1 MSDIMEKKI
10 DLFYDDMN
18 RLLKKYKFKEYC
30 NIDDYNNIISLLC
43 NELQNLLKNIFYNK
57 ILDIIGFKFEKCNS
71 TVYVILVNKRTGQY
85 IYNKADFKKAI
96 EIPLEITFTIDL
108 KSNEE

>member
-1 MSDIMEKKI
+1 MSNIMEKKI
-10 DLFYDDMN
+10 DLFYDDMY
-18 RLLKKYKFKEYC
+18 RLLKKYKFEEYC
-30 NIDDYNNIISLLC
+30 NIDDYNNIISLLR
-43 NELQNLLKNIFYNK
+43 NELQNLLKIRFYNK
-57 ILDIIGFKFEKCNS
+57 IIDIIGFEFKKCDS
-71 TVYVILVNKRTGQY
+71 TVYVYLVNKKTGQY

>member
-43 NELQNLLKNIFYNK
+43 NELQNLLKIRF
-57 ILDIIGFKFEKCNS
+57 L
-71 TVYVILVNKRTGQY
+71 
-85 IYNKADFKKAI
+85 
-96 EIPLEITFTIDL
+96 
-108 KSNEE
+108 

>member
-1 MSDIMEKKI
+1 MSNIMEKKI

-18 RLLKKYKFKEYC
+18 TLLKNYKFEDYWFMD
-30 NIDDYNNIISLLC
+30 IDDDAIISLLC

-85 IYNKADFKKAI
+85 IYNKEDFKKAI
-96 EIPLEITFTIDL
+96 EIPLEITIDF

>member
-1 MSDIMEKKI
+1 MKFKI
-10 DLFYDDMN
+10 VRYDDKT
-18 RLLKKYKFKEYC
+18 RLQL
-30 NIDDYNNIISLLC
+30 IHYNNIISLLC

-85 IYNKADFKKAI
+85 IYNKEDFKKAI
-96 EIPLEITFTIDL
+96 EIPLEITINF

>member
-30 NIDDYNNIISLLC
+30 NIDDYDNIISLLC
-43 NELQNLLKNIFYNK
+43 NELQNLLKSIFYNK
-57 ILDIIGFKFEKCNS
+57 ILDIIGFEFKKCDS
-71 TVYVILVNKRTGQY
+71 TVYVYLVNKKLDS
-85 IYNKADFKKAI
+85 ISIIKKI
-96 EIPLEITFTIDL
+96 LRKL
-108 KSNEE
+108 

>member
-1 MSDIMEKKI
+1 MEKKI

-57 ILDIIGFKFEKCNS
+57 ILDIIGFKFEKSYS
-71 TVYVILVNKRTGQY
+71 TIYVILVNKRTGQY
-85 IYNKADFKKAI
+85 IYDKEDFKKAI

>member
-1 MSDIMEKKI
+1 MINIMEKKI

-18 RLLKKYKFKEYC
+18 ILLKDYKFKEYC
-30 NIDDYNNIISLLC
+30 NKDDYDNIILLLL
-43 NELQNLLKNIFYNK
+43 NELQNLLKSVFYNK
-57 ILDIIGFKFEKCNS
+57 ILDIIGFEFKKYDS

-85 IYNKADFKKAI
+85 IYNKEDFKKAI
-96 EIPLEITFTIDL
+96 EIPLEITIDF

>member
-1 MSDIMEKKI
+1 MSNIMEKKI
-10 DLFYDDMN
+10 DLFYDDMY
-18 RLLKKYKFKEYC
+18 RLLKKYKFEEYC
-30 NIDDYNNIISLLC
+30 NIDDYNNIISLLR
-43 NELQNLLKNIFYNK
+43 NELQNLLKIRFYNK

-85 IYNKADFKKAI
+85 IYNKEDFKKAI